1 MKKEMPS
8 FKTYDEAVNS
18 GDPELI
24 EEIAPLLAAAGGLA
38 ARGALAAGKVAVG
51 VGVDAARGA
60 AAAMAAKTA
69 GKVVDAG
76 KGLVGSVGK
85 AVGNQVTNVVDAGKN
100 LAAVGDDPLSQPD
113 PTNPGVAQVPV
124 AAVEEVPTV
133 PLNVA
138 KKQMVPAIEAI
149 LTNAGKNREPILQ
162 AMRAHISTIK

>member
-8 FKTYDEAVNS
+8 FKTYYEVVNS

-24 EEIAPLLAAAGGLA
+24 EEIAPLLAAAGGHA

-51 VGVDAARGA
+51 VGAGAARK
-60 AAAMAAKTA
+60 MAAKTA